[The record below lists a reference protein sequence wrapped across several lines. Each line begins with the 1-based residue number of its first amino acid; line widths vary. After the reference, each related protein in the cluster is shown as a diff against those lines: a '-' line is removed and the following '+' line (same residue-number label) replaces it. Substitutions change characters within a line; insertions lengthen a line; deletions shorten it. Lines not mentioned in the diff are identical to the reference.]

1 MNKKVSIILAIGILI
16 AMIIIVFGN
25 SSIFAK
31 KEKNLEDIKIENG
44 IQYVTISARGGYFPR
59 ISEAQGGIPTKLVVK
74 TENTYDCSSALVIKS
89 LNYRSILPQ
98 NGATEIDLGTPKS
111 GDAFQGTCSMGMYS
125 FTVKF
130 K

>member
-16 AMIIIVFGN
+16 AMSIIIFGN
-25 SSIFAK
+25 SPTLTK
-31 KEKNLEDIKIENG
+31 KEKYPEDIKIENG
-44 IQYVTISARGGYFPR
+44 IQYVTINANGGYFPR
-59 ISEAQGGIPTKLVVK
+59 ISEAQGGIPTKLIVK

-89 LNYRSILPQ
+89 INYRSMLPQ
-98 NGATEIDLGTPKS
+98 NGQTEIDLGTPKS

-130 K
+130 R